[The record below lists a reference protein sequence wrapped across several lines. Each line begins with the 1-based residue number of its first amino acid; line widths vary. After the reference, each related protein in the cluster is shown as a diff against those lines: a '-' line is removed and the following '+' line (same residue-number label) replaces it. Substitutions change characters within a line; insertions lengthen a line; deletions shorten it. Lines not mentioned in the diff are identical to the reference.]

1 MKGVLVPRYYL
12 NLYNDEVVRDETGED
27 FADAGAARESAV
39 RGIAELIAEHI
50 VAGKPVDL
58 SDRIEIEDEQ
68 RKLVAVITYA
78 EMFHGRAAA

>member
-1 MKGVLVPRYYL
+1 MPRYYL

-27 FADAGAARESAV
+27 FADAGAARESGV

-58 SDRIEIEDEQ
+58 GDRIEIEDEQ
-68 RKLVAVITYA
+68 RKLVTVITYA
-78 EMFHGRAAA
+78 ELFHGRAAA